1 MRGELEE
8 NSEEISRVALL
19 DIELGINNKLSL
31 ANISLDTLHCRGLIY
46 FNVLMQKNVKP
57 NV

>member
-1 MRGELEE
+1 MTQQF
-8 NSEEISRVALL
+8 